1 MGLGIVEAKAMDS
14 KKEVSQ
20 NATMSEKDCALI
32 AVLPQAMMVCEAAGG
47 GHKRESN
54 MPNRSSLN
62 IAGLAEVTSDL
73 SSYSRDSWYELR
85 EFETRD
91 ITSRSYR
98 DRHSK
103 DPSAA
108 KGREIAASFAQ
119 AREYFRS
126 ALVAHPTVRPLL
138 QYYGVSTL
146 SRGLVLF
153 MSPGIRETQL
163 KEGHGLVRSE
173 WKGVLHDSSREFG
186 ALRVKMRSGLFQ
198 ELLAAIDNKFY
209 FRHGSHEVSF
219 PISARFPRPNCEF
232 TFEEIAARIPDIS
245 DQCAAWLGTR
255 PPFIPMVS
263 ASSDDYRHRFEFVLP
278 KKLSGPISL
287 SVAELSELGLDDIFP
302 DDECPN
308 RTIDGSGDHVVVGYD
323 QPFVPFLA
331 QQIEQSG
338 SGRVLIYEPLQSR
351 EYLSPLAACFV
362 LSFTLGML
370 CRYFPTTWVNLAR
383 SEKGDSIYPFIVRA
397 TDWIQAMF
405 PSMVVDI
412 LRGPYFF
419 EE

>member
-1 MGLGIVEAKAMDS
+1 MSD
-14 KKEVSQ
+14 VSD
-20 NATMSEKDCALI
+20 K
-32 AVLPQAMMVCEAAGG
+32 
-47 GHKRESN
+47 
-54 MPNRSSLN
+54 SSLN
-62 IAGLAEVTSDL
+62 LAGLAEVISGL
-73 SSYSRDSWYELR
+73 SSPIRDSWYDLR

-91 ITSRSYR
+91 ITSRSYGA
-98 DRHSK
+98 RHSK
-103 DPSAA
+103 NLTAA

-126 ALVAHPTVRPLL
+126 ALAADPTVRPLL

-153 MSPGIRETQL
+153 MSPRTRETEL
-163 KEGHGLVRSE
+163 RESHGLTRSE
-173 WKGVLHDSSREFG
+173 WKGVLNSNSRDFG
-186 ALRVKMRSGLFQ
+186 ALRVKMTSGLFQ
-198 ELLAAIDNKFY
+198 ELLAAIENKFY

-219 PISARFPRPNCEF
+219 SISARFPRSNCEF
-232 TFEEIAARIPDIS
+232 TFEEIATRIPDVS

-278 KKLSGPISL
+278 KGLSGPISR
-287 SVAELSELGLDDIFP
+287 SVAELSELGIDDIFP

-308 RTIDGSGDHVVVGYD
+308 RTVDGSGDHVVVGYD
-323 QPFVPFLA
+323 QPFVPFLS
-331 QQIEQSG
+331 QQMEQSG
-338 SGRVLIYEPLQSR
+338 TGRILIYEPLKSR

-383 SEKGDSIYPFIVRA
+383 SEKGDAIYPFIIRA
-397 TDWIQAMF
+397 TDWIQEMF
-405 PSMVVDI
+405 PAMVVDI